1 MSIESKFAHRPQ
13 LFTVREEKE
22 GADKGSKSPS
32 WKPLTSDPLPDV
44 VYSRGQ
50 VAVQNNLKV
59 NITNACC
66 YSLKHTH
73 HFDPSSTLATY
84 RLNFIMSDTSILW
97 SPAPYHIIR
106 YGSSHSAL
114 DSSHHIY

>member
-1 MSIESKFAHRPQ
+1 M
-13 LFTVREEKE
+13 REEKE
-22 GADKGSKSPS
+22 GADKESKSVS
-32 WKPLTSDPLPDV
+32 WKPLTSDPLPEM

-59 NITNACC
+59 NITNACS
-66 YSLKHTH
+66 YSLTH
-73 HFDPSSTLATY
+73 SYHFDPSSTLATR
-84 RLNFIMSDTSILW
+84 RLNSIMSDTSIFW